1 MGHTRKKRKGHKKRT
16 SQKEKPDNEVSTSS
30 SSARQHEAQDDEAS
44 ASDSDSDYANNLDL
58 IQVNLKRSS
67 ARMVYLVDHIP
78 HMNPPPDV
86 VAIQDPPSEFAWK
99 SCPGYNIEYLPA
111 RELLEKDNPKTIE
124 DPVPVKLA
132 GFYVTQSIDPSDWR
146 IDWREHDNDH
156 YSSVASLFLN
166 TSCGEITLH
175 NVYNNKQSI
184 SMSKLLIDSDHSV
197 TGESAILV
205 GEFSLHHPGWGG
217 DGVAQVEKDAEIL
230 HQATSMAGMRC
241 LLPPGLRTYSR
252 PATDSGD
259 FSTTI
264 DLAFAGQR
272 LESRAHPT
280 RALSVPGFDS
290 DHRPL
295 HTRISFAP
303 NRDKKPRFK
312 LGQSK

>member
-1 MGHTRKKRKGHKKRT
+1 
-16 SQKEKPDNEVSTSS
+16 
-30 SSARQHEAQDDEAS
+30 
-44 ASDSDSDYANNLDL
+44 
-58 IQVNLKRSS
+58 
-67 ARMVYLVDHIP
+67 MVYLVDHIP
-78 HMNPPPDV
+78 HVNPPPDV

-99 SCPGYNIEYLPA
+99 PCPGYNIEYLPA

-124 DPVPVKLA
+124 DPVPVKLV
-132 GFYVTQSIDPSDWR
+132 GFYVTQSIDLSDWR
-146 IDWREHDNDH
+146 IDWREHDNDR

-166 TSCGEITLH
+166 TSCGEITIH

-184 SMSKLLIDSDHSV
+184 SMSKLLIESDHPV

-205 GEFSLHHPGWGG
+205 GDFNLHHPGWGG

-241 LLPPGLRTYSR
+241 LLPPGLRSYSR
-252 PATDSGD
+252 SATDSGD
-259 FSTTI
+259 SSTTI

>member
-1 MGHTRKKRKGHKKRT
+1 MGHTRKKKKGHKKRT

-30 SSARQHEAQDDEAS
+30 SSARRHEAQDDEAS

-58 IQVNLKRSS
+58 IQVNLKRSP

-124 DPVPVKLA
+124 DPVPVKLV

-166 TSCGEITLH
+166 TSCGEITIH

-184 SMSKLLIDSDHSV
+184 SMSKLLTDSDHPV

-205 GEFSLHHPGWGG
+205 GEFNLHHPGWGG

-241 LLPPGLRTYSR
+241 LLPPGLRT
-252 PATDSGD
+252 
-259 FSTTI
+259 
-264 DLAFAGQR
+264 
-272 LESRAHPT
+272 
-280 RALSVPGFDS
+280 
-290 DHRPL
+290 
-295 HTRISFAP
+295 
-303 NRDKKPRFK
+303 
-312 LGQSK
+312 